1 MKRILS
7 LILATITAL
16 TLLVGCGTEKKD
28 RILYSEFDLV
38 KNVTIPEYKGIE
50 VDTSSKDFKKYY
62 DDEIVND
69 VSSYNLYV
77 KKTEGKVA
85 DGDTVNIDYVGKKDG
100 VAFEG
105 GTANGYDLTIGSNTF
120 IEGFED
126 GLIDKNI
133 GSTVDLNL
141 TFPADYQSEELAGKA
156 VVFTVKIN
164 YATTSEER
172 KPEDYY
178 TELNFNSLEEYEAD
192 VKDRAIDTYLM
203 EILIKGSKVKKY
215 SETDQEFMLDAY
227 IEAINMNLQSQYGT
241 TLETYL
247 QTMGQTMES
256 LKETAITEQIKPT
269 MDAQMPIYTVI
280 DKENI
285 ELTSEDVENRINEIV
300 KQYGSDQVTAQD
312 LKDYYG
318 EYYFE
323 NLVATEKVLEI
334 IRENAKIK

>member
-7 LILATITAL
+7 LVLIGIMAV
-16 TLLVGCGTEKKD
+16 TLLAGCSEKKD

-38 KNVTIPEYKGIE
+38 KNVTIPEYKGVT
-50 VDTSSKDFKKYY
+50 VDTSSKEFKEYY
-62 DDEIVND
+62 DNEIVND
-69 VSSYNLYV
+69 IQNNNLYV

-100 VAFEG
+100 VAFDG
-105 GTANGYDLTIGSNTF
+105 GTANGYNLTIGSNTF

-126 GLIDKNI
+126 GLIDKEI

-141 TFPADYQSEELAGKA
+141 TFPTDYQSQELAGKA

-164 YATTSEER
+164 YATTKEER
-172 KPEDYY
+172 KPEDYFK
-178 TELNFNSLEEYEAD
+178 ELDFKSLEEYEKD
-192 VKDRAIDTYLM
+192 VRERAIDNYLM
-203 EILIKGSKVKKY
+203 QNFLDGSKVNKY
-215 SETDQEFMLDAY
+215 SQEDQDYLVDAYLDA
-227 IEAINMNLQSQYGT
+227 IDENLQNQYGT
-241 TLETYL
+241 TLDEYL
-247 QTMGQTMES
+247 KTAGQTKES
-256 LKETAITEQIKPT
+256 LKEAALTEQIIPT
-269 MDAQMPIYTVI
+269 MDTQMPIYTLV

-285 ELTSEDVENRINEIV
+285 VITKEDINNRINKIV
-300 KQYGSDQVTAQD
+300 EEYGSNQVTAKA

-323 NLVATEKVLEI
+323 NLIATEKALEV

>member
-7 LILATITAL
+7 LVLIGIMSV
-16 TLLVGCGTEKKD
+16 TLLAGCGEKKD

-38 KNVTIPEYKGIE
+38 KNVTIPEYKGVK
-50 VDTSSKDFKKYY
+50 VDTSSKEFKKYY
-62 DDEIVND
+62 DNEIVND
-69 VSSYNLYV
+69 ITANNLYV

-126 GLIDKNI
+126 GLIDKTI
-133 GSTVDLNL
+133 GTTVDLNL
-141 TFPADYQSEELAGKA
+141 TFPTDYQSKDLAGKA

-164 YATTSEER
+164 YATTKEER
-172 KPEDYY
+172 KPEDYFE
-178 TELNFNSLEEYEAD
+178 ELKFKSLEEYEED
-192 VKDRAIDTYLM
+192 VKDRAIDNYLM
-203 EILIKGSKVKKY
+203 QTFIDASKINKY
-215 SETDQEFMLDAY
+215 SEKDEEFLVDAY
-227 IEAINMNLQSQYGT
+227 LKSIDDNLQNQYGT
-241 TLETYL
+241 TLDEYL
-247 QTMGQTMES
+247 STAGQTKEA
-256 LKETAITEQIKPT
+256 LKENVLTEQINPT
-269 MDAQMPIYTVI
+269 MDTQMPIYTLL

-285 ELTSEDVENRINEIV
+285 EITGKDVENRINEIV
-300 KQYGSDQVTAQD
+300 EQYGSDQVTAQD

-323 NLVATEKVLEI
+323 NLIATEKALEI
-334 IRENAKIK
+334 IRENAIIK